1 MYLEKIDSPSDIKKL
16 KLEQLQPL
24 ADEVR
29 AAVLNKISKA
39 GGHSGPN
46 LGVVELTVA
55 LHYVFDSP
63 KDKIVYDVSHQSYP
77 HKILTGRK
85 KAFLEEEH
93 FNDVIGYT
101 DPKESEH
108 DFFTIGHTSTSISL
122 ALGLA
127 KGREMII

>member
-77 HKILTGRK
+77 
-85 KAFLEEEH
+85 
-93 FNDVIGYT
+93 
-101 DPKESEH
+101 
-108 DFFTIGHTSTSISL
+108 
-122 ALGLA
+122 
-127 KGREMII
+127 